1 MPSDLKLSI
10 KDYELIGVPS
20 GLKSSIINSKLT
32 FTLIFILMRI
42 LNDLKS

>member
-10 KDYELIGVPS
+10 KDYELIGVSS
-20 GLKSSIINSKLT
+20 GLKSSIIKSKLI